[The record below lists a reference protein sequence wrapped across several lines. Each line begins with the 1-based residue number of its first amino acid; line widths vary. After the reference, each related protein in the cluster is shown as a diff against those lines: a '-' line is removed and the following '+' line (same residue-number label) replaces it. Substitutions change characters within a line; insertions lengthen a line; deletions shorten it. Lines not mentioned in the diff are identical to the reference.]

1 MDILIFLRGQ
11 WDRALAV
18 VSIILGAAAL
28 VIGWVGV
35 SNEVF
40 VGKQIP
46 YVVSGGLAG
55 LFFLGLGSM
64 LWLSAD
70 IRDEWRSLQESDSPA
85 AAAAPDQCGQ

>member
-18 VSIILGAAAL
+18 VSIVLGAGAL
-28 VIGWVGV
+28 VVGWLGV

-70 IRDEWRSLQESDSPA
+70 IRDEWRSLQDPDA
-85 AAAAPDQCGQ
+85 PAAAAPDQCGQ